1 VQAFLA
7 ALAEPGVREEIAA
20 LGMKLPDEAAP

>member
-7 ALAEPGVREEIAA
+7 ALSDAAVRERIAA
-20 LGMKLPDEAAP
+20 LGMQPHGG

>member
-20 LGMKLPDEAAP
+20 LGMKFPEGTAP